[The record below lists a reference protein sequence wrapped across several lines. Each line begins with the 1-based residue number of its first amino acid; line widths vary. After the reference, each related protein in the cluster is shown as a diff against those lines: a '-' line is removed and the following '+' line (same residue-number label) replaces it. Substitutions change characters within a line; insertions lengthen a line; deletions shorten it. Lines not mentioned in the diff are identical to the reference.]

1 MISILIPTYNYKVDQ
16 LVAVLY
22 KQAEQLSIPFEI
34 LVYDDGSTSR
44 FSENE
49 GINQRKYAKYQY
61 FEKNRGRGVIRHQ
74 LAMDAKADLLL
85 FLDADVLP
93 MSDDFLSNYVHR
105 SLEKFDI
112 ICGGIAYKD
121 EATPSEMLR
130 YVYGKKREAKDAET
144 RQNEPFI
151 IVTANLFIGKE
162 YFLKRNTELNNRYGE
177 DLLLSQRFKID
188 GARIKHID
196 NPVWHLGLES
206 SKDYILKSKE
216 ALSNMVYWEKEGKLE
231 PNFTSLQRRY
241 LKLRKLGLA
250 PLFRWFMKLG
260 NSLFIESN
268 LVSKK
273 PSIFLFNMY
282 RLHYYAQLKKHA

>member
-34 LVYDDGSTSR
+34 LVYDDGSTIR

-49 GINQRKYAKYQY
+49 GINQREHAHYQY
-61 FEKNRGRGVIRHQ
+61 FEKNRGRSVIRNQ
-74 LAMDAKADLLL
+74 LAMDAKANLLL

-93 MSDDFLSNYVHR
+93 VSDDFLNCYIQMIPD
-105 SLEKFDI
+105 KFDV

-121 EATPSEMLR
+121 EAAPSEMLR
-130 YVYGKKREAKDAET
+130 YVYGKKREARDADT
-144 RQNEPFI
+144 RQKDSFI
-151 IVTANLFIGKE
+151 IVTANLLIGKR
-162 YFLKRNTELNNRYGE
+162 YFLNSNTELDNRYGE
-177 DLLLSQRFKID
+177 DILLSQQFKTD
-188 GARIKHID
+188 GASIKHID

-216 ALSNMVYWEKEGKLE
+216 ALTNLVYWEKEGKLE
-231 PNFTSLQRRY
+231 PNFTSLQRGY
-241 LKLRKLGLA
+241 LKLRKMGLA
-250 PLFRWFMKLG
+250 PIFRFMMKLG

-268 LVSKK
+268 LTSKK
-273 PSIFLFNMY
+273 PSIFLFNLY
-282 RLHYYAQLKKHA
+282 RLYYYAQLKKHA